1 MSIGGI
7 NDTVSMHV
15 LHTVNVYK
23 PQLFPS
29 DTDVLIGHQMQ
40 KASHL
45 CYGANVFKSVWLA
58 FN

>member
-7 NDTVSMHV
+7 NYTVSMHV

-29 DTDVLIGHQMQ
+29 DTDVLIGHNTQ
-40 KASHL
+40 KQVICAIVQTCSSV
-45 CYGANVFKSVWLA
+45 YG
-58 FN
+58 